1 MRITIRKKITGM
13 SIILGII
20 VGLCSSLVTYKLT
33 GDDLINLSKENAKQ
47 IACIA
52 ASQINGEKH
61 ESIKVGDEGTEEYQ
75 EILHIISNVKEH
87 SGLEYIYTM
96 ALDDTGTLRFIV
108 DEDQEEGATI
118 GVEYELLDDMLP
130 ALQKGE
136 ASCDR
141 DVTTDE
147 WGSCYSAYAPI
158 YHEDRIVGIVGCDV
172 STEEINEKL
181 NELSEVMVI
190 MGIISAFICGLGG
203 YFISRAITI
212 NLNKLKHKVKD
223 IAQNDGDLTEEIKL
237 TTNDEL
243 KDIANEM
250 NAFIAQIRAI
260 VISITEVT
268 AEIVNGGNGIE
279 NGAKQVSK
287 QIADI
292 SDSMETLSAS
302 MEEYSASAEV
312 SQASLSRTK
321 ESIENIA
328 EKVEHYYEQTKLM
341 SKNSHEAVKL
351 IQTEK
356 QAVSDEVAEIENR
369 VNEAIAESKSI
380 KQISALA
387 DNIVGISNQ
396 TRLLALNASIEAARA
411 GEQGRGF
418 AVVAEEINKLSGGI
432 NETATNIQELSKT
445 LIGTVERLAQNAG
458 DMSRYVNV
466 KILQDYDGFLENSE
480 SYKKSTEDIHEIMQY
495 FTEQIME
502 IKSDMDNVAMAISEI
517 NQTIGSDTEEIT
529 RVNSDVSDMKSYM
542 EGQSALALKNNEY
555 ADKLVHSVSRF
566 KV

>member
-52 ASQINGEKH
+52 ASQINGERH
-61 ESIKVGDEGTEEYQ
+61 ESIKEGDEGTEEYQ

-108 DEDQEEGATI
+108 DADQEEGATI

-147 WGSCYSAYAPI
+147 WGSYYSAYAPI
-158 YHEDRIVGIVGCDV
+158 YHDERIVGIVGCDV
-172 STEEINEKL
+172 STEAINEKL

-203 YFISRAITI
+203 YFISRAITT
-212 NLNKLKHKVKD
+212 NLNKLNHKVKD

-237 TTNDEL
+237 TSNDEL
-243 KDIANEM
+243 KDIAKEM
-250 NAFIAQIRAI
+250 NSFIAQIRTI
-260 VISITEVT
+260 VLSITEVT

-328 EKVEHYYEQTKLM
+328 EKVEHYCEQTKLM

-555 ADKLVHSVSRF
+555 ADKLVQSVSRF

>member
-87 SGLEYIYTM
+87 SGVEYIYTM

-555 ADKLVHSVSRF
+555 ADKLVQSVSRF